1 MKKILLIPCILVL
14 LTLLSCKT
22 KYITVPE
29 YHAVY
34 VDKHDTVVHRDSIF
48 EKDSIWMTIAGDT
61 VTVYKTKVLYKDRWR
76 EKIVYRDSVKTDSI
90 RVPYP
95 VEKQLTK
102 WQQFK
107 QDVGEIIMVFLLVLF
122 IYFMFRLF
130 ARSKR

>member
-29 YHAVY
+29 YHSVY

-76 EKIVYRDSVKTDSI
+76 EKIVYRDSIKTDSI